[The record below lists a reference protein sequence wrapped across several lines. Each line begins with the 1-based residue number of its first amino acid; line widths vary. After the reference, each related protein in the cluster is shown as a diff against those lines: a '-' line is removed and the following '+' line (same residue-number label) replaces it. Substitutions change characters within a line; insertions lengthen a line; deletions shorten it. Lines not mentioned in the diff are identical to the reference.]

1 MFNVERYAYFEFIK
15 LKSYLKTLVKVMFI
29 RMFYTVQILY
39 LLESSIYNS

>member
-29 RMFYTVQILY
+29 RMFYTVTDFIFIGKFY
-39 LLESSIYNS
+39 L